1 MTCLPPETDAP
12 IRPQRSRALAL
23 LEVLLAFGL
32 VHVGWRSFKHF
43 TWLGRLEGAAGQNY
57 SAGLFMILFS
67 VLAVRLRGWILA
79 EFGVNLKDW
88 RYNLNL
94 GIFWGIL
101 TPVTLLILLRLTG
114 FHPANTVRPGTPWS
128 LASSGSGM
136 ALVYAMLLLWMLR
149 KPRRAVSAVPPTAS
163 IPLLLVLWSLP
174 ILAAIHARR
183 PVGPMIGTVGWM
195 VIGAGLGEEIFFR
208 GYIQTR
214 LDLAFGKPIA
224 LPGIR
229 FGVGL
234 IVSSLL
240 FGFVHALNTVDYFQ
254 GRFQFA
260 WASGVFNCFAG
271 AVYAVMREKTGSIFP
286 GVIAHGLEDV
296 MTRIPG

>member
-1 MTCLPPETDAP
+1 MTCALPETEVSLWH
-12 IRPQRSRALAL
+12 RQNRALAL
-23 LEVLLAFGL
+23 VEVLLAFAF

-67 VLAVRLRGWILA
+67 VLAVRLRGWSLA
-79 EFGVNLKDW
+79 EFGVNLKNW

-94 GIFWGIL
+94 GILWGVL
-101 TPVTLLILLRLTG
+101 VPVTLLILLWVTR
-114 FHPANTVRPGTPWS
+114 FHPANTVHPGTPWS
-128 LASSGSGM
+128 LALSGSGM
-136 ALVYAMLLLWMLR
+136 ALVYAMILLWMLR
-149 KPRRAVSAVPPTAS
+149 KPRRALSAVPPAAS

-174 ILAAIHARR
+174 ILAAIHFRR
-183 PVGPMIGTVGWM
+183 PVGPMIGTVGWTI
-195 VIGAGLGEEIFFR
+195 IGAGFGEEIFFR

-240 FGFVHALNTVDYFQ
+240 FGFVHALNTVDYFH

-260 WASGVFNCFAG
+260 WASGFFNCFAG
-271 AVYAVMREKTGSIFP
+271 AVYAVMRERTGSIFP